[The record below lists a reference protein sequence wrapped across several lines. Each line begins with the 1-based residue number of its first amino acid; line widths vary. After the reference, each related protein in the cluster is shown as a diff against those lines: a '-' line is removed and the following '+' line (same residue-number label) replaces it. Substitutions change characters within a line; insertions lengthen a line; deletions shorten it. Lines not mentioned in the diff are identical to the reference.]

1 MNNDILTFTELM
13 EKRQRDGVVENINAI
28 TKTTDDSKYLIEQ
41 QELYNEL
48 LQQLTTELELTNQND
63 FVHPNSIPD
72 DDVIDDGRVVGEFII
87 SESNIFRNI
96 GMDLF
101 IPMETSQCIDFLK
114 ERLVTMEET
123 KFILEN
129 KLNNL
134 VRHLK
139 ISYSILDPDL
149 KDLADACIEHNDL
162 KKMFNEDILIEKNL
176 QTGDLMPAGIVTGDD
191 DYVFNDEFG
200 MDDNDSNGI
209 MEIVE
214 ELDANGNTVV
224 SKVVQANETA
234 KAKQS
239 DNKQGKNYK
248 KNKKKRDRMK
258 AKKQR
263 MKEEQLALDAQIKE
277 VKDMN
282 DKVKDQKEA
291 VSEDSPEKGQKDPLP
306 DIPIIKEVDLKDIK
320 ILGPRKNLETG
331 NVEVPEYL
339 KHTDPTKPAIAKED
353 LLDMNDLVAALED
366 MEVVDEELIE
376 EDNDEVVCD
385 VTESDMIL
393 QDIHYDYDKLNKYL
407 VEEEEEI
414 NLNFDE
420 EELYDESDFDVS
432 KMIAESKTDVLSNR
446 FEKFTIDYKQPKP
459 LEKTDIKP
467 IIKKNIGLTVIDV
480 NKETKKSV
488 TFANTLQ
495 IKEFESH
502 KLFNRKNTFSNMAY
516 YMYLDQSIEIE
527 MDEVTI
533 TNTNKNKIINE
544 DGEEEEELQT
554 ESLDIGEVDDILS
567 DTVRKLTGE
576 DTVAINDI
584 IENEVPEAVEEIV
597 TTKKKMSR
605 FKKESRRGKRNSL
618 IFTESSE
625 FNVFANEDNQNVIEE
640 LVIENDAV
648 LEHSDSNTHE
658 EEEADESFNTLYQ
671 RSLEKIDS
679 YFTEEELDE
688 GREYAQNIY
697 LEQEEDY
704 DEDEEEDLG
713 PVDEDEYEAQKQNN
727 EEKRKEEDDLQEI
740 LNKPYEFPEE
750 LIKAINED
758 KDIEVIQEPKVD
770 FSQFRTTEE
779 MAEAY
784 NLGLYDDDKDEFS
797 NKNYQRVEGMVI
809 DYTDDSHKGYII
821 EHVEDFKGY
830 NEQVE
835 ILKDDIA
842 EFIHDTQNLEKHVDS
857 SENEEGDEVM
867 LDIVEHD
874 IEFTN
879 DDEDDVNYF
888 HMNDLN
894 DDYRLDEDVLRED
907 ISKEYQ
913 RLKQKII
920 KMQKSEEIEKLKSQE
935 EAVNDVLENED
946 PRQFEPLDEVGNPI
960 KKSRFKQQRIKM
972 SI

>member
-1 MNNDILTFTELM
+1 M

-48 LQQLTTELELTNQND
+48 LQQLTTELELSNQND
-63 FVHPNSIPD
+63 FVHPNSVPD

-101 IPMETSQCIDFLK
+101 VPMETSQCIDFLK
-114 ERLVTMEET
+114 ERLITMEET

-139 ISYSILDPDL
+139 ISYSILDSDL
-149 KDLADACIEHNDL
+149 KDLADACIVHNDL

-176 QTGDLMPAGIVTGDD
+176 NTGDLMPAGIVTGDE

-200 MDDNDSNGI
+200 MDDHDSSGI

-214 ELDANGNTVV
+214 ELDVNGNTVV

-234 KAKQS
+234 KPKHS
-239 DNKQGKNYK
+239 ENKQGKNYK

-258 AKKQR
+258 AKKQKL
-263 MKEEQLALDAQIKE
+263 KEEQLALDAQIKE

-282 DKVKDQKEA
+282 ESANNQKEVA
-291 VSEDSPEKGQKDPLP
+291 SEDSSEKEHNDPSP

-339 KHTDPTKPAIAKED
+339 KHTDPSKPAIAKED

-366 MEVVDEELIE
+366 MEVVEEEPME

-407 VEEEEEI
+407 VEEDVEI
-414 NLNFDE
+414 NLNFDD
-420 EELYDESDFDVS
+420 EELYDESEFDVS
-432 KMIAESKTDVLSNR
+432 KMIAESKTDDLSNR
-446 FEKFTIDYKQPKP
+446 FEKFIIDYKQPKP
-459 LEKTDIKP
+459 LLNAGLKP
-467 IIKKNIGLTVIDV
+467 ILKKIIGPTVIDS

-488 TFANTLQ
+488 SFANTLQ

-527 MDEVTI
+527 MDEDTI

-544 DGEEEEELQT
+544 DGDEEEELKT
-554 ESLDIGEVDDILS
+554 ESLDIDEVDDILS
-567 DTVRKLTGE
+567 DTVKKLTGE

-584 IENEVPEAVEEIV
+584 IEKEVPEAVEEIV
-597 TTKKKMSR
+597 TSKKKMSR
-605 FKKESRRGKRNSL
+605 FKKESRREKRNSL
-618 IFTESSE
+618 MFTESSE
-625 FNVFANEDNQNVIEE
+625 FNVFANEENQNVVEE
-640 LVIENDAV
+640 FVIEKDV
-648 LEHSDSNTHE
+648 ILEHSDSNTHAE
-658 EEEADESFNTLYQ
+658 DEEEADESFNTQYQ
-671 RSLEKIDS
+671 RSLEKTDS

-770 FSQFRTTEE
+770 YSQFRTTEE

-797 NKNYQRVEGMVI
+797 NKNYQRVEGMSI

-821 EHVEDFKGY
+821 EHMEDFNGY

-842 EFIHDTQNLEKHVDS
+842 EFIHDTQNLEKHADL
-857 SENEEGDEVM
+857 SENEGDEVM
-867 LDIVEHD
+867 VDIVEHEV
-874 IEFTN
+874 EFTN
-879 DDEDDVNYF
+879 EDEDDVNYF

-894 DDYRLDEDVLRED
+894 DDYRLDTDVLRED
-907 ISKEYQ
+907 ITKEYQ

-920 KMQKSEEIEKLKSQE
+920 KMQKSEELEKLKSQE
-935 EAVNDVLENED
+935 EAVNDVLEKED

-972 SI
+972 NIRS